1 MPPPQKVYKNINYK
15 DTLYRW
21 IMQNRT
27 GKNELVIELLAAVN
41 GQLFIAELP
50 KVVSLHMITKA
61 IDFGRANGW
70 KPEEAGNPF
79 RCKYAR
85 NAFHIVEPS

>member
-1 MPPPQKVYKNINYK
+1 MPPPQKAFKNINHR

-27 GKNELVIELLAAVN
+27 GTNELVVELLASVN
-41 GQLFIAELP
+41 GQIFIAELP
-50 KVVSLHMITKA
+50 KVVSLNMITQA

-70 KPEEAGNPF
+70 KPELAGNPF
-79 RCKYAR
+79 RCKFVKK
-85 NAFHIVEPS
+85 AFVIAE

>member
-50 KVVSLHMITKA
+50 KVVSLNMITQA
-61 IDFGRANGW
+61 IDFGRGNGW
-70 KPEEAGNPF
+70 KPEEAGKPF
-79 RCKYAR
+79 RCKYER
-85 NAFHIVEPS
+85 KAFHVVEAS

>member
-1 MPPPQKVYKNINYK
+1 MPPPQKVYKNINHR

-27 GKNELVIELLAAVN
+27 GTNELVIELLAAVN

-50 KVVSLHMITKA
+50 KVVSLHMITQA

-70 KPEEAGNPF
+70 KPELAGKTF
-79 RCKYAR
+79 RCKYAKK
-85 NAFHIVEPS
+85 AFHIVEPS